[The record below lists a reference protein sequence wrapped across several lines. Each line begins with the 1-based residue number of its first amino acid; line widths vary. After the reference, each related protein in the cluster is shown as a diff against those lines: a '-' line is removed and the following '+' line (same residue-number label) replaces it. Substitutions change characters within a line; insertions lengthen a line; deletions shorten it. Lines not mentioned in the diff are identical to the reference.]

1 VARASKFTRWFDHW
15 MFDEFALSG
24 ADLAIFRV
32 VYALAALLLL
42 VPDFEIVNRYPDT
55 FYSPPPGIMAVFTR
69 FPPAWVPTALE
80 IGIAIGLVAI
90 LVGYM
95 TTLASWATT
104 FMWLYGN
111 GLVYSMAKINH
122 GSLLFSITPVF
133 LSLAGWGNRFS
144 LDAWRRGRYRIVRRW
159 PLTLFAVTIGGMF
172 VTAAIPKIE
181 AGWLHLSTHA
191 VQRAV
196 IAAGSGPEFATEI
209 LKIHSPIFWEGVDY
223 STILLETG
231 LVLAALSLRSF
242 RAVLSVAVLFHAAIF
257 FVLGISFVPQ
267 VLAYGAFVSWHRLDW
282 RTSPRAAP
290 TRVGTELPA
299 LLRILGPPV
308 AIVAVGV
315 ALQAF
320 GGLFDSPSTFYE
332 HFNLFTV
339 TKIILVTGS
348 AVALSYLVALA
359 VMAVAAI
366 RRRFV
371 LRRLAH
377 RPT

>member
-1 VARASKFTRWFDHW
+1 

-223 STILLETG
+223 STILLVPSRAERG
-231 LVLAALSLRSF
+231 SALSRGDLLRARHLLRSAGTGI
-242 RAVLSVAVLFHAAIF
+242 RRVRLLAPPRLANVAACGTDARGDGTPGATADPGAAGSHRRGGSRPA
-257 FVLGISFVPQ
+257 GIRRPIR
-267 VLAYGAFVSWHRLDW
+267 LAEY
-282 RTSPRAAP
+282 
-290 TRVGTELPA
+290 
-299 LLRILGPPV
+299 LLR
-308 AIVAVGV
+308 
-315 ALQAF
+315 ALQPLHRHQDHSGDRIGRSPVVSRRARGH
-320 GGLFDSPSTFYE
+320 GGCRNPTQVRAPSSGSPADMTQ
-332 HFNLFTV
+332 TV
-339 TKIILVTGS
+339 DARSRIV
-348 AVALSYLVALA
+348 V
-359 VMAVAAI
+359 
-366 RRRFV
+366 
-371 LRRLAH
+371 
-377 RPT
+377 